1 MEPILQTF
9 LDKWVYPT
17 GFTGAGVEFRLRQ
30 TERCVPLWDKLVT
43 QAIRSAENDLKSGSN
58 EYQAVR
64 ARAGY
69 AAEGPFMSLK
79 QMSTQ
84 ILSVTIDEQ
93 PEYIDLQRM
102 RARQIWDEVKHG
114 QLHADVLLR
123 GGWIKREEELM
134 SDARANTQPKLS
146 YFGMTA
152 MFPHIH
158 PLARAGQHYYNE
170 AMACLGIAATISVM
184 DDPLVRHQ
192 LRSQEAEELMHF
204 MEGKYQ
210 MDAYALTADDQKPI
224 EEVFDFL
231 LRPWASEPTRALGGR
246 GGST

>member
-30 TERCVPLWDKLVT
+30 TERCLPLWDKLVT

-123 GGWIKREEELM
+123 GGWIQREEELM

-210 MDAYALTADDQKPI
+210 MDAYALTPDDQKPI

-231 LRPWASEPTRALGGR
+231 LKPWASEPTRALGGL
-246 GGST
+246 GGSN

>member
-30 TERCVPLWDKLVT
+30 TERCLPLWDKLVT

-123 GGWIKREEELM
+123 GGWIQREEELM

-210 MDAYALTADDQKPI
+210 MDAYALTPDDQKPI

-231 LRPWASEPTRALGGR
+231 LKPWASEPTRALGG
-246 GGST
+246 SK